1 MKRHN
6 VNSRRSA
13 RKLISNDD
21 DNNNVDASI
30 TVSVRVRPGAAST
43 ISLDPSD
50 GHIRINGRSFGYAS
64 SVVKGSDQIVAYESL
79 GVDLFGKLRDG
90 YDCTLLAYGQTGSG
104 KTYTMFG
111 PPGSL
116 TEASLAKAKGEIPPA
131 WGVFPRLMMNL
142 LNEPDLGTLAA
153 SAIEVYQDRAYDLL
167 NKRKHLTVGGTRS
180 QSTGLVV
187 NGKMHPVSCY
197 CRICHNSREQKKE
210 MQHKHGNTIHLI
222 DDFCTNGEQRWPLR
236 TPNDIACL
244 ARTVEATRVAQ
255 GHLLNA
261 RSSRS
266 HCLVRLHLTRNSRD
280 ITKEQQF
287 VFVDLAGS
295 ERIGKSGVTGIG
307 KSEALKINS
316 SLTCLG
322 RVIKS
327 LGEGSKH
334 VPYRTS
340 TLTML
345 LRSSFGGKS
354 VTSVVV
360 NVSSDPQH
368 IEESVCSLKFGER
381 MVRVK
386 NRATI
391 VSGVSMSAET
401 DMLVQKL
408 KKAHADLQQM
418 KDKKMC
424 GHFGA
429 NSTQTEINS
438 ITENIRRL
446 QLYEKQAWILQI
458 QKTELEGMGNCQN
471 DQVLKDIVDKMHAS
485 RLEASNLRDIIAR
498 QKTIKG
504 LWIEATPAYK
514 KKEAEVLALE
524 TKLRQLGTQ

>member
-6 VNSRRSA
+6 VNSRRSSHHK
-13 RKLISNDD
+13 RVPND
-21 DNNNVDASI
+21 NASI
-30 TVSVRVRPGAAST
+30 TVAIRIRPETDTST
-43 ISLDPSD
+43 IVVDSNEVDV
-50 GHIRINGRSFGYAS
+50 HINGRSFGYAS
-64 SVVKGSDQIVAYESL
+64 SIVKGSDQLIAYGSL
-79 GVDLFGKLRDG
+79 GADLFRTLQDG
-90 YDCTLLAYGQTGSG
+90 YNCTLLAYGQTGSG

-116 TEASLAKAKGEIPPA
+116 TEASLAIANGEIPPA
-131 WGVFPRLMMNL
+131 WGVFPRLTMNL
-142 LNEPDLGTLAA
+142 LNAGLGTLAA
-153 SAIEVYQDRAYDLL
+153 SAVEVYQDRAYDLL

-180 QSTGLVV
+180 QNTGLVV

-197 CRICHNSREQKKE
+197 CRICHNDREQKKE
-210 MQHKHGNTIHLI
+210 RQRASDNSDTIF
-222 DDFCTNGEQRWPLR
+222 DEFRTNGEQRWHLR
-236 TPNDIACL
+236 TPNDIACF
-244 ARTVEATRVAQ
+244 ARTVEATRVAK

-266 HCLVRLHLTRNSRD
+266 HCLVRLHLTRNSGD

-295 ERIGKSGVTGIG
+295 ERIGKSGVTGVG

-327 LGEGSKH
+327 LGEGSTH

-368 IEESVCSLKFGER
+368 GEESICSLKFGER
-381 MVRVK
+381 MVHVK
-386 NRATI
+386 NQATT
-391 VSGVSMSAET
+391 VSGVSMSSEI
-401 DMLVQKL
+401 DMLVKQI
-408 KKAHADLQQM
+408 KKARADLQQM
-418 KDKKMC
+418 KDRKLC

-429 NSTQTEINS
+429 TSSQTEINS

-446 QLYEKQAWILQI
+446 KLYEKQAWKFQV
-458 QKTELEGMGNCQN
+458 QKTELEGEGKCEN
-471 DQVLKDIVDKMHAS
+471 DPMLRGTIDKLHAS
-485 RLEASNLRDIIAR
+485 QLEASNLSDIIAR

-504 LWIEATPAYK
+504 LWIEAAPAYER
-514 KKEAEVLALE
+514 KEAEVDALE
-524 TKLRQLGTQ
+524 TKLSQLKA